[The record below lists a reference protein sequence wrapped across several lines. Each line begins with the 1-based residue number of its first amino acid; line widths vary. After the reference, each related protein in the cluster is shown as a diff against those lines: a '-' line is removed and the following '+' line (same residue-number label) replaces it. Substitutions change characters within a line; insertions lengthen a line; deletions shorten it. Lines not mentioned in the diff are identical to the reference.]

1 MIFDKFETVN
11 AIENAMDSCKGESLD
26 LMFDEVFHSD
36 ERYTNAH
43 WSTRDL
49 QEFVNFPDVDNTN
62 LKQKGIQGAIDLI
75 WAYEDPESNTTKDD
89 LLALNPCIIE
99 MQIDCIRVS
108 NVLEDFFL
116 ELSNKHDYTYDSII
130 DDDMQSDF
138 TKYAKKTRKEKV
150 YNFMDQDLLF
160 CKISH
165 YHSKKLSRLYSLFFI
180 WARKLA
186 YPLRMVV

>member
-11 AIENAMDSCKGESLD
+11 AIENAMDSCKGKSLD
-26 LMFDEVFHSD
+26 LMFDEVFSND

-43 WSTRDL
+43 WSTRNL

-62 LKQKGIQGAIDLI
+62 LNQKGIQGASDLI

-89 LLALNPCIIE
+89 LLALSPCIIE

-116 ELSNKHDYTYDSII
+116 EFSNKHDYTYDSVI
-130 DDDMQSDF
+130 DNDMQSDF
-138 TKYAKKTRKEKV
+138 AKYAKKTRKEKV
-150 YNFMDQDLLF
+150 YNFMDQDLLVLQD
-160 CKISH
+160 K
-165 YHSKKLSRLYSLFFI
+165 SLPF
-180 WARKLA
+180 
-186 YPLRMVV
+186 

>member
-1 MIFDKFETVN
+1 M
-11 AIENAMDSCKGESLD
+11 
-26 LMFDEVFHSD
+26 FHSD